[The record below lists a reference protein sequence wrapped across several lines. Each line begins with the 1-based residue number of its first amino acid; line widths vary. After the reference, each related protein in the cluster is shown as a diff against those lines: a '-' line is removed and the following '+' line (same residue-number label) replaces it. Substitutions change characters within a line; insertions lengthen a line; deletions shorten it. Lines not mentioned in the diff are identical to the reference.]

1 MMGLE
6 CKYNFDSAAP
16 YKGPKVEVVPEWQ
29 REHAAL
35 YKARMTKTKMREGFT
50 PESELPFLS
59 LLQIKH
65 INKKLGHGKWL
76 DDPFQNALKQ
86 ARFDMGK
93 GDMGKSVI
101 HKSTT
106 LDVIDTWLEAAQKIR
121 SEKGAV
127 ASDEAEVDGDEEDAF
142 GGGRRKSKKR
152 KKRTKRRNKKKSK
165 KRKSKK
171 RTRRRRR

>member
-1 MMGLE
+1 MEL
-6 CKYNFDSAAP
+6 
-16 YKGPKVEVVPEWQ
+16 
-29 REHAAL
+29 RE
-35 YKARMTKTKMREGFT
+35 EFT

-59 LLQIKH
+59 GVQIKH
-65 INKKLGHGKWL
+65 INNKLGHGKWL
-76 DDPFQNALKQ
+76 DDLFQNALKQ

-93 GDMGKSVI
+93 GVI